1 VSTTAPP
8 PRPPAGSSEVDELF
22 GEGGGAP
29 KPRHALAVVLLAAGL
44 LLAVVGLPCSTA
56 PGGALVLLAWLVV
69 EKDIDRLESGY
80 LPADTGRGL
89 SVLRAIVRL
98 GVVAVIVLTAIQ
110 GVLVC
115 GLFYPEGWGELL
127 FWLMGIEVAPT
138 APPI

>member
-1 VSTTAPP
+1 MSDS
-8 PRPPAGSSEVDELF
+8 PRPPPTASAEVDELF

-29 KPRHALAVVLLAAGL
+29 KPRYAVAVVFLIAGL

-80 LPADTGRGL
+80 LPSDAGRGL
-89 SVLRAIVRL
+89 SALRIVVRL
-98 GVVAVIVLTAIQ
+98 GVIAVIVLTAIQ

-115 GLFYPEGWGELL
+115 GLFYPDGWGSFL
-127 FWLMGIEVAPT
+127 FWLMGIELAPA
-138 APPI
+138 API